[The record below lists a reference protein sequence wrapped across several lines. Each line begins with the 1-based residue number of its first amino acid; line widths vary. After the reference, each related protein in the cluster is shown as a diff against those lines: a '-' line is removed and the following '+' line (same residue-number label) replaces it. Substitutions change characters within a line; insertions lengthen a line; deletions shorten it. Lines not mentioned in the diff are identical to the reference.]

1 MQTIYTTTSNITSR
15 PSNIVDLAE
24 YRRKRP
30 LAREGSLAP
39 QSRIMDWE
47 PCLEDDEET
56 PMLWEVKSRR
66 SSRRQRRALTL
77 DTWASVGVLVMTLT
91 FTLRVLMV

>member
-15 PSNIVDLAE
+15 PDNIVDLAE
-24 YRRKRP
+24 YRRK
-30 LAREGSLAP
+30 LALAQEGSLAP
-39 QSRIMDWE
+39 QPRTMDCE
-47 PCLEDDEET
+47 PFLEEGEGT
-56 PMLWEVKSRR
+56 PILREVEPRR

-77 DTWASVGVLVMTLT
+77 DAWASVGVLVMTLT